1 MTSGLCR
8 FIANAFLPFGSGKLY
23 SSLQEYSAMASA
35 PSERLIV
42 FNPRP
47 RIERV
52 ELMAGQACLVIDDA
66 LLEPQRLVE
75 FAAAQRAQFRGG
87 DFNAYYPGILLPTPG
102 EITAALNEFFVT
114 HVRHRFHARRVVQMH
129 SRLALTTLPAAA
141 LRPYQWICHSDN
153 VDLPPEHSLQA
164 SVLYLFEDPRMGGT
178 AFYEPLRPWTELRQ
192 LYRDAGALAHAE
204 FAARYG
210 IEPGYQCASNAYFRR
225 VGGVAAKWNRL
236 IFYDGAVLHSADIE
250 APEMLSADPCR
261 GRLTLNGFFTS
272 RRPAA

>member
-1 MTSGLCR
+1 
-8 FIANAFLPFGSGKLY
+8 
-23 SSLQEYSAMASA
+23 MASV

-52 ELMAGQACLVIDDA
+52 DLMAGQACLVIDDA

-75 FAAAQRAQFRGG
+75 FAAAQRAAFRGG

-102 EITAALNEFFVT
+102 EITAALNEFFIA
-114 HVRHRFHARRVVQMH
+114 HIRPLFHARRVLQMH
-129 SRLALTTLPAAA
+129 SRLALTTMPAAA
-141 LRPYQWICHSDN
+141 LRPCQWICHSDN
-153 VDLPPEHSLQA
+153 VDLKPEHSMQA
-164 SVLYLFEDPRMGGT
+164 CVLYLFEDSGLGGT
-178 AFYEPLRPWTELRQ
+178 GFYEPLRPWTQLRE
-192 LYRDAGALAHAE
+192 LYRDAGTLADAA

-210 IEPGYQCASNAYFRR
+210 IEPGYQCTSNAYFRR
-225 VGGVAAKWNRL
+225 VGGVDAKWNRL
-236 IFYDGAVLHSADIE
+236 IFYDGAVLHSADIV
-250 APEMLSADPCR
+250 APEKLSADPRR